1 MSPWFLP
8 DIYLILIFLKWKSA
22 KQYSALT
29 EWSTWISWDCKAI
42 IPAFSIPASGGSVP
56 TNILSQMNPAVLQ
69 IKGKYC
75 ISTDQVSNKLK
86 KKVLRFFFW
95 QSVFNTRKVFSH
107 LMEQNSNTELFNQ
120 YMVCKGNLLSVSTP
134 FVLTLKNTARGKK
147 LYICSY
153 LENLVS
159 KVSDHRS
166 RDFQHFLRDS

>member
-1 MSPWFLP
+1 MSPWLLP

-75 ISTDQVSNKLK
+75 ISTDQVSF
-86 KKVLRFFFW
+86 R
-95 QSVFNTRKVFSH
+95 QSVFNTQKVFSYQ
-107 LMEQNSNTELFNQ
+107 MEQNSNTELFNQ

-134 FVLTLKNTARGKK
+134 FVLTLKNTAWGKN
-147 LYICSY
+147 YIFAVTLKTLSP
-153 LENLVS
+153 
-159 KVSDHRS
+159 RS
-166 RDFQHFLRDS
+166 LTIEVEISSIF

>member
-1 MSPWFLP
+1 MSPWLLP

-95 QSVFNTRKVFSH
+95 QSVFNTQKVFPP

-134 FVLTLKNTARGKK
+134 FVLTLKNTARGKN
-147 LYICSY
+147 YIFAVTLKTLSP
-153 LENLVS
+153 
-159 KVSDHRS
+159 RS
-166 RDFQHFLRDS
+166 LTIEVEISSIF

>member
-75 ISTDQVSNKLK
+75 ISTHQVSNKLE

-95 QSVFNTRKVFSH
+95 QSVFNTRKVFSYQ
-107 LMEQNSNTELFNQ
+107 MEQNSNTKLFNQ

-134 FVLTLKNTARGKK
+134 FVLTLKNTAWGKN
-147 LYICSY
+147 YIFAVTLKTLSP
-153 LENLVS
+153 
-159 KVSDHRS
+159 RS
-166 RDFQHFLRDS
+166 LTIEVEISSIF

>member
-1 MSPWFLP
+1 MSPWLLP

-75 ISTDQVSNKLK
+75 ISTDQVSNKLE
-86 KKVLRFFFW
+86 KKVLKFF
-95 QSVFNTRKVFSH
+95 SDRVFLIHEKFS
-107 LMEQNSNTELFNQ
+107 LIKWNKILTLSFSTSTWFS
-120 YMVCKGNLLSVSTP
+120 KGNLLSVSTP
-134 FVLTLKNTARGKK
+134 FVLTLKNTARGKN
-147 LYICSY
+147 YIFAVTLKTLSP
-153 LENLVS
+153 
-159 KVSDHRS
+159 RS
-166 RDFQHFLRDS
+166 LTIEVEISSIF

>member
-1 MSPWFLP
+1 MTSPWHLSDLNFLEMKVCQTIQCTYRMVHL
-8 DIYLILIFLKWKSA
+8 DFLGLQGYNSSLL
-22 KQYSALT
+22 YSCI
-29 EWSTWISWDCKAI
+29 WWFCSYKYIKK
-42 IPAFSIPASGGSVP
+42 
-56 TNILSQMNPAVLQ
+56 MNPAVLQ

-75 ISTDQVSNKLK
+75 ISTHQVSNKLK

-95 QSVFNTRKVFSH
+95 QSVFNTRKVFSYQ
-107 LMEQNSNTELFNQ
+107 MEQNSNTELFNQ